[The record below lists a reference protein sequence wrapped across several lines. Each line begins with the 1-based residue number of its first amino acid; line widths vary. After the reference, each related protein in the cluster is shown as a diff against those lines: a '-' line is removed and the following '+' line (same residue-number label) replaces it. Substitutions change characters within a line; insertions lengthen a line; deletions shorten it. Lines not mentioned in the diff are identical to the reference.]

1 MSAKDLIHEPIKDA
15 LIKAGWTITHDPL
28 SLEFE
33 DKRIYIDLG
42 AEKLIAAEKT
52 GQKIAVEVKSFV
64 SNSPISD
71 LEKAL
76 GQYILYHDILQQL
89 EPNRRLYLAIR
100 QETYSELFQEP
111 VGKILLENQRLCLL
125 VFDSEQEIILK
136 WIP

>member
-1 MSAKDLIHEPIKDA
+1 MATHLYIIYLGTDSAAIK
-15 LIKAGWTITHDPL
+15 L
-28 SLEFE
+28 
-33 DKRIYIDLG
+33 
-42 AEKLIAAEKT
+42 
-52 GQKIAVEVKSFV
+52 
-64 SNSPISD
+64 
-71 LEKAL
+71 
-76 GQYILYHDILQQL
+76 LQQL

>member
-1 MSAKDLIHEPIKDA
+1 MPAKDIYHDQVRNA
-15 LIKAGWTITHDPL
+15 LEKENWQITKDPL
-28 SLEFE
+28 VLKWGIR
-33 DKRIYIDLG
+33 DLYIDLG

-100 QETYSELFQEP
+100 QETYSELFEEP

-125 VFDSEQEIILK
+125 VFDSE
-136 WIP
+136 

>member
-1 MSAKDLIHEPIKDA
+1 MPAKDIYHDQVKNA
-15 LIKAGWTITHDPL
+15 LEKENWQITKDPL
-28 SLEFE
+28 VLKWGIR
-33 DKRIYIDLG
+33 DLYIDLG

-64 SNSPISD
+64 SNSPIAD

>member
-1 MSAKDLIHEPIKDA
+1 MPAKDIYHDQVRNA
-15 LIKAGWTITHDPL
+15 LEKENWQITKDPL
-28 SLEFE
+28 VLKWGTR
-33 DKRIYIDLG
+33 DLYIDLG

>member
-1 MSAKDLIHEPIKDA
+1 MPAKDIYHDQVRNA
-15 LIKAGWTITHDPL
+15 LEKENWQITKDPL
-28 SLEFE
+28 VLKWGIR
-33 DKRIYIDLG
+33 DLYIDLG

-64 SNSPISD
+64 SNSPIAD

-100 QETYSELFQEP
+100 QETYSELFQ
-111 VGKILLENQRLCLL
+111 
-125 VFDSEQEIILK
+125 
-136 WIP
+136 

>member
-1 MSAKDLIHEPIKDA
+1 MPAKDIYHDQVRNA
-15 LIKAGWTITHDPL
+15 LEKENWQITKDPL
-28 SLEFE
+28 VLKWGIR
-33 DKRIYIDLG
+33 DLYIDLG

-100 QETYSELFQEP
+100 QETYSELFEEP

>member
-1 MSAKDLIHEPIKDA
+1 VLKWGTRDL
-15 LIKAGWTITHDPL
+15 
-28 SLEFE
+28 
-33 DKRIYIDLG
+33 YIDLG

>member
-1 MSAKDLIHEPIKDA
+1 MPAKDIYHDQVKNA
-15 LIKAGWTITHDPL
+15 LEKENWQITKDPL
-28 SLEFE
+28 VLKWGTG
-33 DKRIYIDLG
+33 DLYIDLG
-42 AEKLIAAEKT
+42 AEKLIAAKKT

-64 SNSPISD
+64 SNSPIAD

-89 EPNRRLYLAIR
+89 EPNRHLYLAIR
-100 QETYSELFQEP
+100 QETYSELFEEP

>member
-1 MSAKDLIHEPIKDA
+1 MPAKDIYHDQVRNA
-15 LIKAGWTITHDPL
+15 LEKENWQITKDPL
-28 SLEFE
+28 VLKWGIR
-33 DKRIYIDLG
+33 DLYIDLG

-64 SNSPISD
+64 SNSPIAD